1 MTWLP
6 EASTYA
12 PEIDALLAG
21 LTLISL
27 AVLGLVFALMFINV
41 VRFRAGTPVHRAPA
55 IAHKSWGFEI
65 GWTSAT
71 LLVFFGLFLW
81 ATRAYVM
88 TFQPPAQAL
97 QIYVIGKQWMWKSE
111 YPGGQ
116 REINALHVPIG
127 RAVQLLMTSE
137 DVIHDFSLPAFRVKH
152 DVLPGRYES
161 FWFNADRTGTF
172 NLYCTQFCG
181 TGHSHMTGSVTVMTA
196 GDYADWLGRSPTPGS
211 LVSQGEEVFV
221 RNGCG
226 GCHIGSAYAGTGST
240 VAAPS
245 LVGLSGRAVTLTG
258 GRTVIADAS
267 YLHDSIL
274 DPQNWRVAG
283 YSPVMPSFHGVMGED
298 DVAAL
303 VAYLQTL
310 GNAPEANT
318 PTQVTQGN

>member
-55 IAHKSWGFEI
+55 I
-65 GWTSAT
+65 
-71 LLVFFGLFLW
+71 
-81 ATRAYVM
+81 
-88 TFQPPAQAL
+88 
-97 QIYVIGKQWMWKSE
+97 E